1 MNRRSVLLAFG
12 TASIGLG
19 GAFGSGAFSS
29 VEAARTVTLD
39 TSDDS
44 NAVLG
49 FEPVDSDSN
58 IIATETVGSG
68 DRTVIK
74 IEQASLNAQATTRFE
89 DALRVTNGGNNDVGL
104 SVDPAASDDSGL
116 IGNALDIRDASD
128 TSIVDSTNAVDL
140 GAPRGD
146 FDIEAYEEYY
156 DGDAVALLDSDHVGV
171 VVFLSAVTGVRYFDL
186 VGTDNGELPR
196 FPRNPLG
203 RFRAEIQLVSDTL
216 FRRSFVFSHGLRG
229 YEDHPSGVPAPGV
242 FRELRPGGQA
252 ASVFLPLTVVKL
264 KLVVLALCAR
274 RNMVSP
280 VKGNYFPSADR
291 SGG

>member
-12 TASIGLG
+12 TASVGLG

-68 DRTVIK
+68 SRTVIK

-140 GAPRGD
+140 
-146 FDIEAYEEYY
+146 
-156 DGDAVALLDSDHVGV
+156 DS
-171 VVFLSAVTGVRYFDL
+171 
-186 VGTDNGELPR
+186 GTDL
-196 FPRNPLG
+196 
-203 RFRAEIQLVSDTL
+203 T
-216 FRRSFVFSHGLRG
+216 
-229 YEDHPSGVPAPGV
+229 
-242 FRELRPGGQA
+242 
-252 ASVFLPLTVVKL
+252 LTVVIDLRGSNSGSDLTKINDI
-264 KLVVLALCAR
+264 VFAAR
-274 RNMVSP
+274 QADHS
-280 VKGNYFPSADR
+280 SA
-291 SGG
+291 